1 MLKNNC
7 LLKEYM
13 TVAVISTVTM
23 YALPSVVD
31 CGPSDCFAI
40 LAWCLKKAFTI
51 VALCV
56 NDERSY
62 RDYRFVLIQTD

>member
-31 CGPSDCFAI
+31 CGPSNCYAI
-40 LAWCLKKAFTI
+40 LAWYLKKVFTI

-56 NDERSY
+56 DDERSY